1 MTRSQPRTK
10 NVDFFGIKYKNITC
24 SICNKK
30 FSTMSI
36 DKDSF
41 KTCAPCQNEIDGID
55 KEEEA
60 KENFRF

>member
-1 MTRSQPRTK
+1 
-10 NVDFFGIKYKNITC
+10 
-24 SICNKK
+24 
-30 FSTMSI
+30 MSI

-41 KTCAPCQNEIDGID
+41 KTCAPCQNEVDGID